1 MTRKWCV
8 YFFLLFICS
17 LLVIENSNF
26 SPKVSVVVPV
36 YNTEK
41 YLSQCL
47 DSLKKQTLHEIEFI
61 VIDDGSTDN
70 SYQIMQEYAKQD
82 KRFKIFQQINQ
93 GVGKTRNRGME
104 LAKGEYIGFVDS
116 DDYVSP
122 NYFEKL
128 YNVSVKYDAD
138 VGIMPNVMK
147 FSENHIES
155 SIYPYFRFT
164 FIEDFSFLIGDAGQQ
179 WDKIYKKSFLDKHNI
194 QSLEDRIWFEDEWFS
209 TLVALYAKRVAM
221 TDETIYFYRYNPNGI
236 SARQERSLE
245 EIFRGLALY
254 DRLLDAIE
262 NAGLDGMRKNE
273 LRRRMEEKIEWFK
286 KTYGKD
292 YLV

>member
-1 MTRKWCV
+1 MKKSW
-8 YFFLLFICS
+8 LFILFCIFACIG
-17 LLVIENSNF
+17 LAVKK
-26 SPKVSVVVPV
+26 SPLPRVSVIVPV

-47 DSLKKQTLHEIEFI
+47 ESLKKQTLHEIEFI
-61 VIDDGSTDN
+61 VIDDGSADN

-82 KRFKIFQQINQ
+82 KRFKIFQQENQ
-93 GVGKTRNRGME
+93 GVGKTRNKGLD

-155 SIYPYFRFT
+155 SIWPYFRFT
-164 FIEDFSFLIGDAGQQ
+164 FVEDFSFLIGDAGQQ
-179 WDKIYKKSFLDKHNI
+179 WDKIYKKSFLDKYNI
-194 QSLEDRIWFEDEWFS
+194 QSLEDKIWFEDEYFG
-209 TLVALYAKRVAM
+209 TLVALNAKRIAM
-221 TDETIYFYRYNPNGI
+221 TDETIYFYRYNPKGI
-236 SARQERSLE
+236 SANVNVTKENFLNGMAMYNKLLE
-245 EIFRGLALY
+245 AIQNSGLE
-254 DRLLDAIE
+254 D
-262 NAGLDGMRKNE
+262 MRVQT
-273 LRRRMEEKIEWFK
+273 LTSRMKEKLEWFK
-286 KTYGKD
+286 RNYGKD
-292 YLV
+292 FVV